1 MSDLIEQLLEGKLS
15 EDKINFF
22 SYHFQDRLRDNKLD
36 LDYVKNQILHE
47 KPISNHPSKSH
58 EDRYEFLYKAPSKKN
73 YNHIKVIL
81 EDCEDHIA
89 VVSVM
94 DHGRDPKY
102 NWHK

>member
-47 KPISNHPSKSH
+47 KNRKQPKLADRQMYSYPFFQERNTLWKPMRDHLLRLKS
-58 EDRYEFLYKAPSKKN
+58 LNSP
-73 YNHIKVIL
+73 
-81 EDCEDHIA
+81 
-89 VVSVM
+89 
-94 DHGRDPKY
+94 
-102 NWHK
+102 